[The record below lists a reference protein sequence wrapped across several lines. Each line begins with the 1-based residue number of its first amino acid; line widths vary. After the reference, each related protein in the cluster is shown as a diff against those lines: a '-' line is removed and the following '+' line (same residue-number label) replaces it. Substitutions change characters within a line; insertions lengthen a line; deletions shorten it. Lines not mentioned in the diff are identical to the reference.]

1 MTINGKC
8 YCGAIHW
15 HVVGAVDFTSVC
27 HCRDCQ
33 CISGSAYG
41 STSLVIYDP
50 KGVEFSGDIKPK
62 VYHAKSE
69 AGRHTQRGFCPE
81 CGTVLF
87 NHVSEGE
94 EDEHWAM
101 RTGSMADSRALRM
114 DKEIFMKSK
123 LSWVPIVTKPDSHY
137 IGMPKRKNK
146 GPQTTID
153 ETLNEG
159 EQLKGKVPAE
169 DDAENGEPG
178 KEGQGQTTIEQS
190 LNGKATGSKG
200 TGRNRKRKKTS

>member
-1 MTINGKC
+1 M
-8 YCGAIHW
+8 
-15 HVVGAVDFTSVC
+15 
-27 HCRDCQ
+27 
-33 CISGSAYG
+33 
-41 STSLVIYDP
+41 IYDP
-50 KGVEFSGDIKPK
+50 KGVEFSGDVEPK
-62 VYHAKSE
+62 VYHAKSDS
-69 AGRHTQRGFCPE
+69 GHHTQRGFCPE

-87 NHVSEGE
+87 NHVSEGK

-146 GPQTTID
+146 DPQTTID

-159 EQLKGKVPAE
+159 EDVKGELADEDQSQTEGEKKLKSKTGGKGQSTIE
-169 DDAENGEPG
+169 ESTNGE
-178 KEGQGQTTIEQS
+178 
-190 LNGKATGSKG
+190 AGSAKG
-200 TGRNRKRKKTS
+200 TKRKKTT

>member
-1 MTINGKC
+1 MRSRRQ
-8 YCGAIHW
+8 GA
-15 HVVGAVDFTSVC
+15 T
-27 HCRDCQ
+27 
-33 CISGSAYG
+33 
-41 STSLVIYDP
+41 P
-50 KGVEFSGDIKPK
+50 N
-62 VYHAKSE
+62 
-69 AGRHTQRGFCPE
+69 
-81 CGTVLF
+81 VLF